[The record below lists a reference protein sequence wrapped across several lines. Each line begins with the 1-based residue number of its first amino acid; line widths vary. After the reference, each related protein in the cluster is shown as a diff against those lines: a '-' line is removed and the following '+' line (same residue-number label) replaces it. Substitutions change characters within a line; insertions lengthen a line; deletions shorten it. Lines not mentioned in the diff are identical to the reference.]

1 MSLAPGDRLSTGIG
15 SLSAVPDTVGRER
28 AVRAGT
34 LLSTLVL
41 VWTFT
46 LVVDDVVATVGNPT
60 AFRLVVVGS
69 LVAATVVWP
78 VVRLKRAMRAGA
90 AVFAVGLLLYGFFVP
105 AALRPS
111 VALSGTLD
119 LVTGRSA
126 LWIVRVELWALLVT
140 PVPVFLT
147 WLLALR
153 RRYVYAATVGGGSLC
168 FLVLS
173 GDAGLSV
180 TLLGVVAAGGVV
192 GLGDVMRRAHSV
204 TVVESLVVVLAVM
217 IVAPFVFS
225 VVPGGAAGP
234 LGTLGDST
242 ITMEEN
248 VVGADGDLDIVGSIE
263 QNPDVRFVVDG
274 ERYWRTGS
282 YDRYTGDGW
291 IRSGSPGQDGS
302 LASPG
307 DAEVASYQIEARST
321 LAAVPAPW
329 QPVGLDG
336 IDGASVAPDGSPELD
351 GTLGAGET
359 YTVES
364 TVPDVSLSALAG
376 ADGDYP
382 QEVTE
387 RYTQLPAST
396 SDRVAERTR
405 EIAVD
410 AETPY
415 ETAVV
420 VERWLESN
428 RAYSLDIDRP
438 SGDIVESFL
447 FEMDQ
452 GYCTY
457 YATAMIGMLRSVDVP
472 ARLVVGYTPGEPVE
486 DGDGYAVRGTN
497 SHAWVEV
504 YIPEHGWVQFDPT
517 PADPRTDAE
526 QQVVTGP
533 STATDTNV
541 SAPGSELGGPD
552 DGDSGGSP
560 AGDNSS
566 GASGN
571 GSVGSS
577 QAIGSDEQV
586 IDITRGLNT
595 SDNESVTPPE
605 NEGTD
610 RSDTDEGDDGSAGVI
625 SGSDLSVDPGEISPQ
640 SGRDALLELPG
651 YQHVL
656 LAALAV
662 AGLAVG
668 VRRSPL
674 PNVVGRETRIRL
686 QRRVDPGT
694 DIERAHER
702 LLLVLAKRHRPRDD
716 GETTRQYLRAVDA
729 GPEARR
735 LARIRERA
743 RFAGERSEAAADEA
757 VELVEQVRKR

>member
-1 MSLAPGDRLSTGIG
+1 MSLAPADRLSTRVG
-15 SLSAVPDTVGRER
+15 SLSTAPDREQ

-46 LVVDDVVATVGNPT
+46 LVLHDVVATVGDPT
-60 AFRLVVVGS
+60 AFRLVVAGS
-69 LVAATVVWP
+69 LVAATVAWP
-78 VVRLKRAMRAGA
+78 VVRLGRAVRVGV
-90 AVFAVGLLLYGFFVP
+90 AVFVLGLLLYGLSVP

-111 VALSGTLD
+111 VALSGTLE

-126 LWIVRVELWALLVT
+126 LWVVRVDLWALLVT

-153 RRYVYAATVGGGSLC
+153 RRYVGAATVGGGSLC
-168 FLVLS
+168 LLVLT

-192 GLGDVMRRAHSV
+192 GLGDVMRRARSV
-204 TVVESLVVVLAVM
+204 RAVEPLVVVLAVM
-217 IVAPFVFS
+217 VVAPFVFS

-234 LGTLGDST
+234 LGTLGDSG

-274 ERYWRTGS
+274 DRPRYWRTGS

-291 IRSGSPGQDGS
+291 IRSGGPGQDGG

-307 DAEVASYQIEARST
+307 DADVASYRVETRSS
-321 LAAVPAPW
+321 LGAVPAPW
-329 QPVGLDG
+329 RPVGLDG
-336 IDGASVAPDGSPELD
+336 IDSVSIAPDGSPELD
-351 GTLGAGET
+351 GRLGTGET

-364 TVPDVSLSALAG
+364 TVPDVSPSVLAG
-376 ADGDYP
+376 ADGEYP
-382 QEVTE
+382 EEVTG

-405 EIAVD
+405 EIAAD

-428 RAYSLDIDRP
+428 RAYSLDVDRP
-438 SGDIVESFL
+438 SGDIVEAFL
-447 FEMDQ
+447 FEMDR

-457 YATAMIGMLRSVDVP
+457 YATAMVGMLRSVDVP
-472 ARLVVGYTPGEPVE
+472 ARLAVGYTPGEPTE
-486 DGDGYAVRGTN
+486 DGRYAVRGTN

-504 YIPEHGWVQFDPT
+504 YVPGHGWVQFDPT
-517 PADPRTDAE
+517 PANPRTDAE
-526 QQVVTGP
+526 QRAVADP
-533 STATDTNV
+533 STVADTNV
-541 SAPGSELGGPD
+541 SASGPGADGAGD
-552 DGDSGGSP
+552 GGDSDGST
-560 AGDNSS
+560 S
-566 GASGN
+566 GADNRSTDIVESLTPSGQ
-571 GSVGSS
+571 SV
-577 QAIGSDEQV
+577 E
-586 IDITRGLNT
+586 T
-595 SDNESVTPPE
+595 SGRPDPSADNPLQEGEPTAPRENRSINRTDTES
-605 NEGTD
+605 
-610 RSDTDEGDDGSAGVI
+610 GDDGSVGI
-625 SGSDLSVDPGEISPQ
+625 IDGSDLSVDPGEISPQ
-640 SGRDALLELPG
+640 RGRDALLELPG

-656 LAALAV
+656 LAALAI

-668 VRRSPL
+668 VRRSPV
-674 PNVVGRETRIRL
+674 PDVVSREVRIRL
-686 QRRVDPGT
+686 QRRVDPET

-702 LLLVLAKRHRPRDD
+702 LLLVLAKRHRPRAD

-729 GPEARR
+729 GPEAHR
-735 LARIRERA
+735 LAGIRERA
-743 RFAGERSEAAADEA
+743 RFADECSEAAADEA
-757 VELVEQVRKR
+757 VELVEQVR

>member
-1 MSLAPGDRLSTGIG
+1 MSLAPDDRLSAGVG
-15 SLSAVPDTVGRER
+15 RLSAVPDRVGQEQ

-46 LVVDDVVATVGNPT
+46 VVLDDVVATVGDPT

-78 VVRLKRAMRAGA
+78 VVRFGRAVRAGA
-90 AVFAVGLLLYGFFVP
+90 VVFAVGLLLYGFSVP
-105 AALRPS
+105 TALRPS

-126 LWIVRVELWALLVT
+126 LWILRADLWALLVT

-147 WLLALR
+147 WLLALQR
-153 RRYVYAATVGGGSLC
+153 QYVHAATVGGGSLC

-180 TLLGVVAAGGVV
+180 TLLGVVAVGGVI
-192 GLGDVMRRAHSV
+192 GLGDVMRRARSV
-204 TVVESLVVVLAVM
+204 RTVESLLVVLAVM

-234 LGTLGDST
+234 LGALGDST

-248 VVGADGDLDIVGSIE
+248 VVGADGDLDIAGSVE
-263 QNPDVRFVVDG
+263 QNPSVRFVVDG
-274 ERYWRTGS
+274 AGPRYWRTGS

-291 IRSGSPGQDGS
+291 IRSGGPGQDGG

-307 DAEVASYQIEARST
+307 NADVASYEVETRAR
-321 LAAVPAPW
+321 LASVPAPW
-329 QPVGLDG
+329 QPVSLDG
-336 IDGASVAPDGSPELD
+336 IDSVSIAPDGSPELE

-364 TVPDVSLSALAG
+364 TVPDLSPSVLSR
-376 ADGDYP
+376 ADGEYP
-382 QEVTE
+382 REVTE

-415 ETAVV
+415 ETAAV
-420 VERWLESN
+420 VEQWLESN

-438 SGDIVESFL
+438 SGDIVEAFL
-447 FEMDQ
+447 FEMDR

-457 YATAMIGMLRSVDVP
+457 YATAMVGMLRSVDVP
-472 ARLVVGYTPGEPVE
+472 ARLAVGYTPGEPVE
-486 DGDGYAVRGTN
+486 DGEGYAVRGTN

-504 YIPEHGWVQFDPT
+504 YVPEYGWVQFDPT
-517 PADPRTDAE
+517 PAGPRTDAE
-526 QQVVTGP
+526 QQAVADP
-533 STATDTNV
+533 STVAGANV
-541 SAPGSELGGPD
+541 STRSET
-552 DGDSGGSP
+552 DSGGSTGEP
-560 AGDNSS
+560 NGSTDDRSTEIVESLTPSGRTVGASEASNSS
-566 GASGN
+566 FGE
-571 GSVGSS
+571 
-577 QAIGSDEQV
+577 DER
-586 IDITRGLNT
+586 I
-595 SDNESVTPPE
+595 TPPE
-605 NEGTD
+605 SEATD
-610 RSDTDEGDDGSAGVI
+610 RSDTDEGDDDSAGVI

-640 SGRDALLELPG
+640 RGRGALLELPG
-651 YQHVL
+651 YQHLL

-674 PNVVGRETRIRL
+674 PDVVGREVRIRL
-686 QRRVDPGT
+686 QRRVDPET

-702 LLLVLAKRHRPRDD
+702 LLLVLAKRYRPRAD
-716 GETTRQYLRAVDA
+716 GETTRQYLRAVNA

-735 LARIRERA
+735 LAGIRERA
-743 RFAGERSEAAADEA
+743 RFAGECTEAAANEA
-757 VELVEQVRKR
+757 VELVEQVRNR

>member
-1 MSLAPGDRLSTGIG
+1 MSLAPDDRLSAGVG
-15 SLSAVPDTVGRER
+15 RLSAVPDRVGQEQ

-46 LVVDDVVATVGNPT
+46 VVLDDVVATVGDPT

-78 VVRLKRAMRAGA
+78 VVRFGRAVRAGA
-90 AVFAVGLLLYGFFVP
+90 VVFAVGLLLYGFSVP
-105 AALRPS
+105 TALRPS

-126 LWIVRVELWALLVT
+126 LWILRADLWALLVT

-147 WLLALR
+147 WLLALQR
-153 RRYVYAATVGGGSLC
+153 QYVHAATVGGGSLC

-180 TLLGVVAAGGVV
+180 TLLGVVAVGGVI
-192 GLGDVMRRAHSV
+192 GLGDVMRRARSV
-204 TVVESLVVVLAVM
+204 RTVESLLVVLAVM

-234 LGTLGDST
+234 LGALGDST

-248 VVGADGDLDIVGSIE
+248 VVGADGDLDIAGSVE
-263 QNPDVRFVVDG
+263 QNPSVRFVVDG
-274 ERYWRTGS
+274 AGPRYWRTGS

-291 IRSGSPGQDGS
+291 IRSGGPGQDGG

-307 DAEVASYQIEARST
+307 NADVASYEVETRAR
-321 LAAVPAPW
+321 LASVPAPW
-329 QPVGLDG
+329 QPVSLDG
-336 IDGASVAPDGSPELD
+336 IDSVSIAPDGSPELE

-364 TVPDVSLSALAG
+364 TVPDLSPSVLSR
-376 ADGDYP
+376 ADGEYP
-382 QEVTE
+382 REVTE

-415 ETAVV
+415 ETAAV
-420 VERWLESN
+420 VEQWLESN

-438 SGDIVESFL
+438 SGDIVEAFL
-447 FEMDQ
+447 FEMDR

-457 YATAMIGMLRSVDVP
+457 YATAMVGMLRSVDVP
-472 ARLVVGYTPGEPVE
+472 ARLAVGYTPGEPVE
-486 DGDGYAVRGTN
+486 DGEGYAVRGTN

-504 YIPEHGWVQFDPT
+504 YVPEYGWVQFDPT
-517 PADPRTDAE
+517 PAGPRTDAE
-526 QQVVTGP
+526 QQAVADP
-533 STATDTNV
+533 STVAGANV
-541 SAPGSELGGPD
+541 STRSET
-552 DGDSGGSP
+552 DSGGSTGEP
-560 AGDNSS
+560 NGSTDDRSTEIVESLTPSGRTVGASEASNSS
-566 GASGN
+566 FGE
-571 GSVGSS
+571 
-577 QAIGSDEQV
+577 DER
-586 IDITRGLNT
+586 I
-595 SDNESVTPPE
+595 TPPE
-605 NEGTD
+605 SEATD
-610 RSDTDEGDDGSAGVI
+610 RSDTDEGDDDSAGVI

-640 SGRDALLELPG
+640 RGRDALLELPG
-651 YQHVL
+651 YQHLL

-674 PNVVGRETRIRL
+674 PDVVGREVRIRL
-686 QRRVDPGT
+686 QRRVDPET

-702 LLLVLAKRHRPRDD
+702 LLLVLAKRHRPRAD
-716 GETTRQYLRAVDA
+716 GETTRQYLRAVNA

-735 LARIRERA
+735 LAGIRERA
-743 RFAGERSEAAADEA
+743 RFAGECTEAAANEA
-757 VELVEQVRKR
+757 VELVEQVRNR

>member
-1 MSLAPGDRLSTGIG
+1 MSLAPDDRLSTGVDR
-15 SLSAVPDTVGRER
+15 LSAVPDRVGREQ

-46 LVVDDVVATVGNPT
+46 LVLHDVVATVGDPT

-78 VVRLKRAMRAGA
+78 MVRLGRAIRAGA
-90 AVFAVGLLLYGFFVP
+90 VVFAVGLLLYGFSVP
-105 AALRPS
+105 TALRPS

-126 LWIVRVELWALLVT
+126 LWIVRAELWALLVT

-147 WLLALR
+147 WLLALQ

-192 GLGDVMRRAHSV
+192 GLGDVMRRARSV
-204 TVVESLVVVLAVM
+204 RAVESLLVVLAVM

-225 VVPGGAAGP
+225 VVPGGAVGP
-234 LGTLGDST
+234 LGALGDST
-242 ITMEEN
+242 TTMEEN
-248 VVGADGDLDIVGSIE
+248 VVGTDGDLDIVGSVE

-274 ERYWRTGS
+274 AGPRYWRTGS

-291 IRSGSPGQDGS
+291 IRSGGPGQDGG
-302 LASPG
+302 LAPPG
-307 DAEVASYQIEARST
+307 DADVASYEVETRAT

-329 QPVGLDG
+329 QPVSLDG
-336 IDGASVAPDGSPELD
+336 IDSVSIAPDGSPELG

-364 TVPDVSLSALAG
+364 TVPNVSPSVLAG
-376 ADGDYP
+376 ADGEYP
-382 QEVTE
+382 REVTE

-415 ETAVV
+415 ETAAV
-420 VERWLESN
+420 VEQWLESN

-438 SGDIVESFL
+438 SGDIVEAFL
-447 FEMDQ
+447 FEMDR

-457 YATAMIGMLRSVDVP
+457 YATAMVGMLRSVDVP
-472 ARLVVGYTPGEPVE
+472 ARLAVGYTPGEPVE
-486 DGDGYAVRGTN
+486 DGEGYAVRGTN

-504 YIPEHGWVQFDPT
+504 YVPEHGWVQFDPT
-517 PADPRTDAE
+517 PAGPRTDVE
-526 QQVVTGP
+526 QQAVADP
-533 STATDTNV
+533 STVTDTNV
-541 SAPGSELGGPD
+541 SARPGA
-552 DGDSGGSP
+552 DSGGPTGEPNGSADGRSTEIVESLTP
-560 AGDNSS
+560 SGQTAGTAETSNSS
-566 GASGN
+566 VN
-571 GSVGSS
+571 SS
-577 QAIGSDEQV
+577 FGEDER
-586 IDITRGLNT
+586 I
-595 SDNESVTPPE
+595 TPPE
-605 NEGTD
+605 NEATD

-625 SGSDLSVDPGEISPQ
+625 SGSDLSVDPGEISPR

-656 LAALAV
+656 LAALVV

-674 PNVVGRETRIRL
+674 PDVVGRAVRIRL
-686 QRRVDPGT
+686 QRRVDPET

-716 GETTRQYLRAVDA
+716 GETTRQYLQAVDA

-743 RFAGERSEAAADEA
+743 RFAGECTETAADEA
-757 VELVEQVRKR
+757 VELVEQVRNG

>member
-1 MSLAPGDRLSTGIG
+1 MSLAPDDRLSAGVG
-15 SLSAVPDTVGRER
+15 RLSAVPDRVGQEQ

-46 LVVDDVVATVGNPT
+46 VVLDDVVATVGDPT

-78 VVRLKRAMRAGA
+78 VVRFGRAVRAGA
-90 AVFAVGLLLYGFFVP
+90 VVFAVGLLLYGFSVP
-105 AALRPS
+105 TALRPS

-126 LWIVRVELWALLVT
+126 LWILRADLWALLVT

-147 WLLALR
+147 WLLALQR
-153 RRYVYAATVGGGSLC
+153 QYVHAATVGGGSLC

-180 TLLGVVAAGGVV
+180 TLLGVVAVGGVI
-192 GLGDVMRRAHSV
+192 GLGDVMRRARSV
-204 TVVESLVVVLAVM
+204 RTVESLLVVLAVM

-234 LGTLGDST
+234 LGALGDST

-248 VVGADGDLDIVGSIE
+248 VVGADGDLDIAGSVE
-263 QNPDVRFVVDG
+263 QNPSVRFVVDG
-274 ERYWRTGS
+274 AGPRYWRTGS

-291 IRSGSPGQDGS
+291 IRSGGPGQDGG

-307 DAEVASYQIEARST
+307 NADVASYEVETRAR
-321 LAAVPAPW
+321 LASVPAPW
-329 QPVGLDG
+329 QPVSLDG
-336 IDGASVAPDGSPELD
+336 IDSVSIAPDGSPELE

-364 TVPDVSLSALAG
+364 TVPDLSPSVLSR
-376 ADGDYP
+376 ADGEYP
-382 QEVTE
+382 REVTE

-415 ETAVV
+415 ETAAV
-420 VERWLESN
+420 VEQWLESN

-438 SGDIVESFL
+438 SGDIVEAFL
-447 FEMDQ
+447 FEMDR

-457 YATAMIGMLRSVDVP
+457 YATAMVGMLRSVDVP
-472 ARLVVGYTPGEPVE
+472 ARLAVGYTPGEPVE
-486 DGDGYAVRGTN
+486 DGEGYAVRGTN

-504 YIPEHGWVQFDPT
+504 YVPEYGWVQFDPT
-517 PADPRTDAE
+517 PAGPRTDAE
-526 QQVVTGP
+526 QQAVADP
-533 STATDTNV
+533 STVAGANV
-541 SAPGSELGGPD
+541 STRSET
-552 DGDSGGSP
+552 DSGGSTGEP
-560 AGDNSS
+560 NGSTDDRSTEIVESLTPSGRTVGASEASNSS
-566 GASGN
+566 FGE
-571 GSVGSS
+571 
-577 QAIGSDEQV
+577 DER
-586 IDITRGLNT
+586 I
-595 SDNESVTPPE
+595 TPPE
-605 NEGTD
+605 SEATD
-610 RSDTDEGDDGSAGVI
+610 RSDTDEGDDDSAGVI

-640 SGRDALLELPG
+640 RGRDALLELPG
-651 YQHVL
+651 YQHLL

-674 PNVVGRETRIRL
+674 PDVVGREVRIRL
-686 QRRVDPGT
+686 QRRVDPET

-702 LLLVLAKRHRPRDD
+702 LLLVLAKRYRPRAD
-716 GETTRQYLRAVDA
+716 GETTRQYLRAVNA

-735 LARIRERA
+735 LAGIRERA
-743 RFAGERSEAAADEA
+743 RFAGECTEAAANEA
-757 VELVEQVRKR
+757 VELVEQVRNR

>member
-1 MSLAPGDRLSTGIG
+1 MSLAPGDRLSAGVG
-15 SLSAVPDTVGRER
+15 RLSAVPDREH

-46 LVVDDVVATVGNPT
+46 VVLDDVVATVGDPT
-60 AFRLVVVGS
+60 VFRLVVVGS

-78 VVRLKRAMRAGA
+78 VVRFGRAIRAGA
-90 AVFAVGLLLYGFFVP
+90 IVFAAGLLLYGLSVP

-111 VALSGTLD
+111 VALSGALD

-126 LWIVRVELWALLVT
+126 LWIVRADLWALLVT

-147 WLLALR
+147 WLLALQQR
-153 RRYVYAATVGGGSLC
+153 HVHAATVGGGSLC

-192 GLGDVMRRAHSV
+192 GLGDVMRRVRSV
-204 TVVESLVVVLAVM
+204 RAVEPLVVVLAVM
-217 IVAPFVFS
+217 VVAPFVFS

-234 LGTLGDST
+234 LGALGDST
-242 ITMEEN
+242 TTMEEN
-248 VVGADGDLDIVGSIE
+248 IVRADGDLDIVGSVE

-274 ERYWRTGS
+274 AGPRYWRTGS

-291 IRSGSPGQDGS
+291 IRSGGPGQDGG

-307 DAEVASYQIEARST
+307 NADVASYQVEARST
-321 LAAVPAPW
+321 LASVPAPW
-329 QPVGLDG
+329 QPVSLDG
-336 IDGASVAPDGSPELD
+336 IDSVSIAPDGSPELV
-351 GTLGAGET
+351 GTLGTGET

-364 TVPDVSLSALAG
+364 TIPNVSPSVLAR
-376 ADGDYP
+376 ADGEYP
-382 QEVTE
+382 REVTE

-415 ETAVV
+415 ETAAV
-420 VERWLESN
+420 VEQWLESN

-438 SGDIVESFL
+438 SGDIVEAFL
-447 FEMDQ
+447 FEMDR

-457 YATAMIGMLRSVDVP
+457 YATAMVGMLRSVDVP
-472 ARLVVGYTPGEPVE
+472 ARLAVGYTPGEPAE

-504 YIPEHGWVQFDPT
+504 YVPEHGWVQFDPT
-517 PADPRTDAE
+517 PAGPRAGAE
-526 QQVVTGP
+526 QQAVSGP
-533 STATDTNV
+533 STVTDTNV
-541 SAPGSELGGPD
+541 STGPGADNGGPT
-552 DGDSGGSP
+552 GEP
-560 AGDNSS
+560 
-566 GASGN
+566 N
-571 GSVGSS
+571 GSVDDRSTEIVESLTPNGQTAGTAEAPNSS
-577 QAIGSDEQV
+577 ANSSFGE
-586 IDITRGLNT
+586 
-595 SDNESVTPPE
+595 NERITPPE
-605 NEGTD
+605 SEATD
-610 RSDTDEGDDGSAGVI
+610 RSDTGGGDNGSTGVI

-651 YQHVL
+651 YQHLL
-656 LAALAV
+656 LAALVA

-668 VRRSPL
+668 IRRSPL
-674 PNVVGRETRIRL
+674 PDVVGREVRIRL
-686 QRRVDPGT
+686 QRRVDPET

-743 RFAGERSEAAADEA
+743 RFAGECTETTADEA
-757 VELVEQVRKR
+757 VQLVEQVRNG

>member
-1 MSLAPGDRLSTGIG
+1 VSLAPGNRLSTGIG
-15 SLSAVPDTVGRER
+15 GLSTSLDRKQ
-28 AVRAGT
+28 AVRLGT

-46 LVVDDVVATVGNPT
+46 LVLDGVVTTVGDPT
-60 AFRLVVVGS
+60 TFRLVVVGS

-78 VVRLKRAMRAGA
+78 VVRFGRAIRAGA
-90 AVFAVGLLLYGFFVP
+90 VVFAVGLLLYGLAVP
-105 AALRPS
+105 TALRPS
-111 VALSGTLD
+111 VALSGILD
-119 LVTGRSA
+119 LLTGRSV
-126 LWIVRVELWALLVT
+126 LWIVRAELWALLVT

-147 WLLALR
+147 WLLALQ

-204 TVVESLVVVLAVM
+204 GAVESLLVVLAVM
-217 IVAPFVFS
+217 VIAPFVFS

-234 LGTLGDST
+234 LGALGDST
-242 ITMEEN
+242 TTMEEN
-248 VVGADGDLDIVGSIE
+248 VVGADGDLDIVGSVE
-263 QNPDVRFVVDG
+263 QNPDVRFVVEG
-274 ERYWRTGS
+274 AGPRYWRTGS

-291 IRSGSPGQDGS
+291 IRSGSPGQGGR

-307 DAEVASYQIEARST
+307 DTDVASYQVETRST

-336 IDGASVAPDGSPELD
+336 LGGVSVAPDGSPELD

-364 TVPDVSLSALAG
+364 TVPDLSPSVLAQ

-382 QEVTE
+382 REVTE
-387 RYTQLPAST
+387 RYTQLPASM

-415 ETAVV
+415 ETAAV
-420 VERWLESN
+420 VERWLENN

-438 SGDIVESFL
+438 SGDIVEAFL
-447 FEMDQ
+447 FEMDR

-457 YATAMIGMLRSVDVP
+457 YATTMVGMLRSVDVP
-472 ARLVVGYTPGEPVE
+472 ARLVVGYTPGEPAG
-486 DGDGYAVRGTN
+486 DGGYAVRGTN

-504 YIPEHGWVQFDPT
+504 YVPGHGWVQFDPT
-517 PADPRTDAE
+517 PAGPRTDAE
-526 QQVVTGP
+526 QQATTDP
-533 STATDTNV
+533 STVADTNV
-541 SAPGSELGGPD
+541 SRPGTDSNGPTGESNASVD
-552 DGDSGGSP
+552 NRSTEIVESLTPNGQTAGPSGESNTSI
-560 AGDNSS
+560 NSS
-566 GASGN
+566 FGE
-571 GSVGSS
+571 
-577 QAIGSDEQV
+577 DER
-586 IDITRGLNT
+586 I
-595 SDNESVTPPE
+595 TPPE
-605 NEGTD
+605 REAPD
-610 RSDTDEGDDGSAGVI
+610 RSDTDEGDDDSVGVI
-625 SGSDLSVDPGEISPQ
+625 SGSDLSVNPGEISPQ

-674 PNVVGRETRIRL
+674 PAVVGREVRIRL
-686 QRRVDPGT
+686 QRRVDPET

-702 LLLVLAKRHRPRDD
+702 LLLVLAKRHRPRED

-729 GPEARR
+729 SPEARR

-743 RFAGERSEAAADEA
+743 RFAGECTESAADEA
-757 VELVEQVRKR
+757 VELVKQVRGG